1 MKEYFKKINKYSS
14 QDILEWKNTN
24 ICTLYV
30 KIYNNIPTFEL
41 LYIKE
46 CDRAESIKKI
56 ILDTLKKHT
65 INNVE
70 IFINLMDFNKAKS
83 ILQLDEVTPEK
94 IKQQITFNEWARQ
107 LRVSS
112 LWDSHK
118 LENKEFIKRLEEAR
132 FAFTQ
137 NINNG

>member
-1 MKEYFKKINKYSS
+1 LEKINNKFSRWVS
-14 QDILEWKNTN
+14 NGINKKVMAKK
-24 ICTLYV
+24 V
-30 KIYNNIPTFEL
+30 K
-41 LYIKE
+41 KE
-46 CDRAESIKKI
+46 
-56 ILDTLKKHT
+56 
-65 INNVE
+65 
-70 IFINLMDFNKAKS
+70 
-83 ILQLDEVTPEK
+83 
-94 IKQQITFNEWARQ
+94 ITFNEWARQ